1 MIGRMRDTLDRIPQ
15 AALLLLA
22 RLAVAALFLRSGLA
36 KLADWDLTLTLFA
49 EDYRLP
55 LVAPATA
62 AILATGVQIAC
73 AALLI
78 LGLGTRLATLPL
90 LATTLVIQVFVHP
103 AGWADHLC
111 WAVLLVLVLV
121 RGPGPIAVDAL
132 VRAGFDTRPRP

>member
-49 EDYRLP
+49 DDYRLP
-55 LVAPATA
+55 LVAPETA
-62 AILATGVQIAC
+62 AILATGLQIAC
-73 AALLI
+73 PALLI
-78 LGLGTRLATLPL
+78 LGLGARLATLPL
-90 LATTLVIQVFVHP
+90 LAMTLVIQVFVYP

-111 WAVLLVLVLV
+111 WAALLILILV
-121 RGPGPIAVDAL
+121 RGPGPIALDRL
-132 VRAGFDTRPRP
+132 IRDQKR